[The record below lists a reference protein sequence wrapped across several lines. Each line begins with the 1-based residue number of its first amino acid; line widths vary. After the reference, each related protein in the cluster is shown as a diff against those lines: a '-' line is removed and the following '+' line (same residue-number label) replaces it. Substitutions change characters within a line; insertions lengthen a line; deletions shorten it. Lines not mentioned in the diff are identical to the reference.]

1 MCVFVSPT
9 VQLWCVDK
17 KRERIPF
24 FSLTFSLLSTN
35 IMLTQR
41 SWVKKN
47 TGMERRSN
55 GDHMSAAGEQS
66 SHSTLMFYIAHIH
79 AHISISVQRGTNER
93 KCQVMTIL
101 YIVDSQLWETT
112 VANLCF

>member
-1 MCVFVSPT
+1 
-9 VQLWCVDK
+9 
-17 KRERIPF
+17 
-24 FSLTFSLLSTN
+24 
-35 IMLTQR
+35 
-41 SWVKKN
+41 
-47 TGMERRSN
+47 MERRSN